1 MLPAVLPHMDCRQL
15 EIRQA
20 ASALEQERSVWIV
33 CEHDMGGDDFLAV
46 LRHNVDAPCND
57 VFKINLSQFEGLQDL
72 TSLQAIHAEG
82 DINQLCGLFLEA
94 GPSYLILEN
103 LRTGHGDPDEQ
114 ALIEGT
120 KTLVSSFIDYC
131 PELRIIVHC
140 PLLTTIHGIQPV
152 VLKALNEAECKTY
165 IELHPDGANAT
176 KEDVESGAIH
186 GYTSGFPARIDRTLR
201 LLRFT
206 DFSQV
211 ALGSSGQSL
220 DYKAQL
226 PIETIETIEN
236 LKSGD
241 ILDQRSY
248 DLLVALSIFR
258 FGESADT
265 IRYFRGNKRL
275 KQDMADRL
283 VELSL
288 AESAEAFEIGI
299 ARGKQ
304 DRFIV
309 VKPAIQQHIQNTIG
323 EEELPSFY
331 EEAAAIYFGKD
342 WLLGSYKLN
351 SLFRLSEHRIHS
363 VMEQNATLIL
373 ARLISD
379 ATDKPEPDK
388 KQIINRIQV
397 FNFFVTRLDQD
408 DKYLFITRL
417 CNSLLPRVQDFDEH
431 SLVMDIRY
439 MYARSLRMMR
449 KHESSIDEFE
459 KILPLTQAVSRM
471 ASIYVNIA
479 YCYKSMNKKDLAKEY
494 ALKAIA
500 TKVKGET
507 AYLAKSII
515 ILVSDETDNKLQDLS
530 RLATRARREKCSVS
544 ANNIQFEIIG
554 ELTDPIQQL
563 NEYKSLAE
571 MAKRDNDPYNKMRA
585 IIDYCDLAVDL
596 GVELSQREFVELTHA
611 YKYACSQRQTAMF
624 NQGHAAMWGTL
635 ERQGEPDGLIQLF
648 RHSSLLQRLTNQ
660 GDKEEKYLQRLAKY
674 AQECGVDI
682 VKRVSN
688 AAAFRYFA
696 ERALSHKLLNPKQLE
711 VKR

>member
-1 MLPAVLPHMDCRQL
+1 MDCRQL
-15 EIRQA
+15 EVRQA
-20 ASALEQERSVWIV
+20 VSALEQERSVWVV

-46 LRHNVDAPCND
+46 LRHNVGVPCKE
-57 VFKINLSQFEGLQDL
+57 VFKLDLSQFEGLQDL
-72 TSLQAIHAEG
+72 SSLQTIHAEG
-82 DINQLCGLFLEA
+82 DINQLCELLLEA

-103 LRTGHGDPDEQ
+103 LRTGHDVSSEQ
-114 ALIEGT
+114 TLIEGI

-131 PELRIIVHC
+131 PELLIIVRA
-140 PLLTTIHGIQPV
+140 PLLATAHGIQPV
-152 VLKALNEAECKTY
+152 ILKGLNEAECKTY
-165 IELHPDGANAT
+165 IELHPDGCNAT
-176 KEDVESGAIH
+176 KEDIESGAIH

-206 DFSQV
+206 EFSQV

-226 PIETIETIEN
+226 PIGTTETIEN

-241 ILDQRSY
+241 TLDQRSY

-288 AESAEAFEIGI
+288 AEPAETFEIGL

-304 DRFIV
+304 DKFIV
-309 VKPAIQQHIQNTIG
+309 VKPAIQQYIHNTIG
-323 EEELPSFY
+323 EEELPSYY

-342 WLLGSYKLN
+342 WRLGNCKLN

-379 ATDKPEPDK
+379 ATDKPEPDE
-388 KQIINRIQV
+388 KQIINRIKV
-397 FNFFVTRLDQD
+397 FRFFVARLDQD

-417 CNSLLPRVQDFDEH
+417 CSSLLPRVRDFDEH
-431 SLVMDIRY
+431 PLVMDIRY

-449 KHESSIDEFE
+449 KEEASIEEFE
-459 KILPLTQAVSRM
+459 KILPLTQAVNRI

-479 YCYKSMNKKDLAKEY
+479 YCYKGLKKKDLAKEY

-500 TKVKGET
+500 TKIKGET

-515 ILVSDETDNKLQDLS
+515 ILVSDEADRKSQALS
-530 RLATRARREKCSVS
+530 RLATRARRENCSTA
-544 ANNIQFEIIG
+544 ANNIQFELIG
-554 ELTDPIQQL
+554 ELTDPVQQL

-571 MAKRDNDPYNKMRA
+571 AAKKDNDPYNKMRA

-596 GVELSQREFVELTHA
+596 GVELSQREFNELTQA

-635 ERQGEPDGLIQLF
+635 ERQGEPDGLVQLF

-660 GDKEEKYLQRLAKY
+660 RDEEEKYLRKLTKY

-682 VKRVSN
+682 VRRVSN
-688 AAAFRYFA
+688 AAAFRYFS
-696 ERALSHKLLNPKQLE
+696 ERALSHKLLSPKQL
-711 VKR
+711 KLKG